1 MIILKA
7 DGMSYHSLNPLPMIV
22 PGTSTFNKGHF
33 TNRNKHMDS
42 PLKGDYT
49 VFSTLGSSHI
59 HSSQQVKAPVWQI
72 IRSQI
77 KLQSFEAS

>member
-1 MIILKA
+1 
-7 DGMSYHSLNPLPMIV
+7 
-22 PGTSTFNKGHF
+22 
-33 TNRNKHMDS
+33 MDS